1 MDERLKHKCMKI
13 GIIREGKIPPDTRVP
28 LNPAECAQLINK
40 YGLDIVVEPS
50 DIRCFSDAEYMQY
63 GLPLSTD
70 LCDREILLGVKEVPI
85 DQLIP
90 EKTYFFFSHTIKK
103 QPYNRKL
110 LQAILEKRIRLIDYE
125 VLTDENGHRIIA
137 FGRFAGMVGAH
148 NALYTYGR
156 RTGAFELPR
165 LKDLPDYKTA
175 VKEHYSSLQIP
186 PVKIVLTGTGR
197 VANGSAEVLRDM
209 GIAELS
215 PEEFLSKDRF
225 DRAVFTQISSLQ
237 YVRRADGKP
246 FTKEEFYRE
255 PETFVSNFERF
266 YRQSDIFINGIF
278 WKKGAPAFFSIEE
291 MNTPDF
297 RIRVIADVT
306 CDIAPEASIPA
317 TIKPTTIDNP
327 IFGFDPRTGK
337 ETTPH
342 QEHVIDMMTIDNLP
356 NELARDASTAF
367 GAQFVQHVV
376 PELLKPHSHMLE
388 RATIAENG
396 QLGRGF
402 GYLRGYVEGG

>member
-1 MDERLKHKCMKI
+1 MKI

-28 LNPAECAQLINK
+28 LNPTECAQLINK
-40 YGLDIVVEPS
+40 YKVDILVEPS
-50 DIRCFSDAEYMQY
+50 PTRCFSDAEYMQA
-63 GLPLSTD
+63 GVPLSAN
-70 LCDREILLGVKEVPI
+70 LEDREILLGVKEVPI
-85 DQLIP
+85 HQLIP

-103 QPYNRKL
+103 QPYNREL
-110 LQAILEKRIRLIDYE
+110 LRAILEKRIHLIDYE

-148 NALYTYGR
+148 NALYTYGK
-156 RTGAFELPR
+156 RTGAFKLAR
-165 LKDLPDYKTA
+165 LTDLPSYEVA
-175 VKEHYSSLQIP
+175 VKEHYTRLQIP

-209 GIAELS
+209 GIAEVS
-215 PEEFLSKDRF
+215 STEFLERERF
-225 DRAVFTQISSLQ
+225 DRPVFTQISSLE
-237 YVRRADGKP
+237 YVRRADGNP
-246 FTKEEFYRE
+246 FQKEEFYHE
-255 PETFVSNFERF
+255 PEAFVSNFERY

-278 WKKGAPAFFSIEE
+278 WKKGAPAFFTLEE

-317 TIKPTTIDNP
+317 TIKASTIAEP
-327 IFGFDPRTGK
+327 VFGFDPRTGQ
-337 ETTPH
+337 ETEPH

-367 GAQFVQHVV
+367 GAQFVTHIM
-376 PELLKPHSHMLE
+376 PELLKPHSDMLE
-388 RATIAENG
+388 RATIAKG
-396 QLGRGF
+396 GALGKHF
-402 GYLRGYVEGG
+402 QYLQDYVDGK